1 MVMNSAIRRLFAAAL
16 ALALVS
22 LPSSARAGCVWSDL
36 AGDETWVSVVSPEAG
51 KTHFIKDAVFVKGCP
66 GNRPECQ
73 DRAFLVPG
81 DLVVTKLTK
90 GEFACVG
97 YVGPKGQTTI
107 GWLPRPALTAAPE
120 PEQAPKDWTGRW
132 VTPAQE
138 ITIKAARSNLLIVT
152 GKATWGDTPER
163 RNTGSVHTGEIEGSM
178 APKDGV
184 LAFTMGDDG
193 RTLPHEAGGEYACR
207 IRMIR
212 RGPYLVAR
220 DNNGCGGANVSF
232 SGLYRRAR

>member
-1 MVMNSAIRRLFAAAL
+1 MAPDIALLRNAVLTILL
-16 ALALVS
+16 ALTAM
-22 LPSSARAGCVWSDL
+22 SSPARAGCVWLDL
-36 AGDETWVSVVSPEAG
+36 VGDGTWVSVVRPEAG
-51 KTHFIKDAVFVKGCP
+51 KTHFVKDRVFVEGCP
-66 GNRPECQ
+66 ANRPECQ

-81 DLVVTKLTK
+81 DMVITTLTK

-107 GWLPRPALTAAPE
+107 GWLPRPALADPPAPE
-120 PEQAPKDWTGRW
+120 PTPTDWTGRW
-132 VTPAQE
+132 IAPAQE
-138 ITIKAARSNLLIVT
+138 ITIKATRSDLLTVT
-152 GKATWGDTPER
+152 GNATWGDTPER
-163 RNTGSVHTGEIEGSM
+163 RESGGVHTGEIEGST
-178 APKDGV
+178 APKDGA

-193 RTLPHEAGGEYACR
+193 KTLPYEAGNQDACR